1 MTVATLRI
9 LFRNYQ
15 QLRSLYETEGID
27 EFDTPDG
34 PVSLWDL
41 DYLYRVGLPK
51 RARTRQGPTAADL
64 DDGVG
69 AVAPVAAQQGR
80 VT

>member
-51 RARTRQGPTAADL
+51 RAQDTSSGDRDLPGTGPF
-64 DDGVG
+64 
-69 AVAPVAAQQGR
+69 
-80 VT
+80 